1 MVKKLAL
8 PGPSALKSLIFLASA
23 GFFRHYQFGSPVFW
37 GRNMT
42 SPTTLVEGLRAK
54 AGHKLLA
61 GVAIVLT
68 LVLAGVVLF
77 SHRGLYQIYRFGQ
90 DRQRLEQENARLAE
104 ENARLART
112 IDRLQ
117 HDPEMIQEV
126 IRRELNF
133 VKKNEIIFQ
142 LPPGSQ
148 SKPSASPLPPGAERP
163 GGAHP
168 KAEASPDDG
177 KLAWSWKSLQGAPH
191 PSSKT
196 AR

>member
-1 MVKKLAL
+1 
-8 PGPSALKSLIFLASA
+8 
-23 GFFRHYQFGSPVFW
+23 
-37 GRNMT
+37 MT
-42 SPTTLVEGLRAK
+42 SPTTLVEGIRTK
-54 AGHKLLA
+54 GGHKLLA

-68 LVLAGVVLF
+68 LVMVGVVLF
-77 SHRGLYQIYRFGQ
+77 SHRGLYQIYRFAQ

-148 SKPSASPLPPGAERP
+148 SKPSVSPSRPGAARP
-163 GGAHP
+163 GEP
-168 KAEASPDDG
+168 QTKAEAPPDDG
-177 KLAWSWKSLQGAPH
+177 ARAWSWESVQGAPH
-191 PSSKT
+191 PSPKN